1 MRVLEHGQVV
11 AEIPNTCLTDEAPV
25 YKRPLER
32 WEPPV
37 AREMPE
43 SVALGGQRDLTGELK
58 DLLGSPNICSK
69 RWITEQY
76 ESYVQLVGVQRP
88 GGDAGVVRVKGTKR
102 ALAMAVDGNG
112 RWCYLDPRLGAMH
125 AVAEASRNVACTG
138 ARPVGATN
146 CLNFASPEKPH
157 VMWQFSE
164 VIDGITRACE
174 ELDVPITGGNVS
186 FYNETLGE
194 GIYPTPVLGIVGL
207 LENAEVARQHAF
219 LETGRSLVLLRGSEP
234 GDETDA
240 QVEFG
245 SSEYAKEVLG
255 QIWGFPPSLEME
267 KEAALQNCLIELAE
281 QGLMET
287 AHDCSDGGLA
297 VAVAESAFPRE
308 LGVELRLKSGGLPS
322 EYVLFGEDA
331 SRVVISCVP
340 EKVKRIQEVAVKWGI
355 GAEEIGSTVSSQVD
369 IRVDGRLVVS
379 AAVQELKKAW
389 ESALQRA
396 LESETEAVHSY

>member
-1 MRVLEHGQVV
+1 
-11 AEIPNTCLTDEAPV
+11 
-25 YKRPLER
+25 
-32 WEPPV
+32 
-37 AREMPE
+37 
-43 SVALGGQRDLTGELK
+43 
-58 DLLGSPNICSK
+58 
-69 RWITEQY
+69 
-76 ESYVQLVGVQRP
+76 
-88 GGDAGVVRVKGTKR
+88 
-102 ALAMAVDGNG
+102 
-112 RWCYLDPRLGAMH
+112 
-125 AVAEASRNVACTG
+125 
-138 ARPVGATN
+138 
-146 CLNFASPEKPH
+146 
-157 VMWQFSE
+157 
-164 VIDGITRACE
+164 
-174 ELDVPITGGNVS
+174 VS

-245 SSEYAKEVLG
+245 SSEYAKEILG
-255 QIWGFPPSLEME
+255 QIWGFPPALEME